1 MPGTPS
7 LVYVVDDDESV
18 RRALRRLLHSWG
30 LRATTFASATEFLDS
45 GPCEEDACLIADIRM
60 PGLGGLDL
68 QRELLAKGSTIPV
81 IFITAFDTAETR
93 KQARALGAAGYFRKP
108 VDDQALLDAIRWAL
122 SKNV

>member
-1 MPGTPS
+1 MPSTTS

-30 LRATTFASATEFLDS
+30 LRARTFASATEFLDS
-45 GPCEEDACLIADIRM
+45 GSREEDACLIADIRM

-68 QRELLAKGSTIPV
+68 HRELLAKGSTIPV

-93 KQARALGAAGYFRKP
+93 EQAKALGAAGYFRKP

-122 SKNV
+122 S

>member
-1 MPGTPS
+1 MPSTTS

-18 RRALRRLLHSWG
+18 RRALRRLLYSWG
-30 LRATTFASATEFLDS
+30 LRARTFASAAEFLDS
-45 GPCEEDACLIADIRM
+45 GSREEDACLIADIRM

-68 QRELLAKGSTIPV
+68 QRELRAKGSTIPV

-93 KQARALGAAGYFRKP
+93 ERARALGAAGYFRKP

-122 SKNV
+122 S